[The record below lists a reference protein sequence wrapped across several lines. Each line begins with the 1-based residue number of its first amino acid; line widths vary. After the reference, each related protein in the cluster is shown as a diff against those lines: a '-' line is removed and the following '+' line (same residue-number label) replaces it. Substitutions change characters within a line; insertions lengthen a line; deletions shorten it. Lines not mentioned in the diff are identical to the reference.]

1 MLFPSMAREEF
12 TDPIIDA
19 LRSIVPI
26 DPLFRASQASMEDSK
41 EAISAKSSLSMSILT
56 ISSIIMGSS

>member
-1 MLFPSMAREEF
+1 MAREEL
-12 TDPIIDA
+12 TDLIIDA
-19 LRSIVPI
+19 LRSIVSM

-56 ISSIIMGSS
+56 ISSIIIGSS